1 VTGRAGTWTAGL
13 ANQTRREASM
23 WWATGRWW
31 RQAGVWTVVLGG
43 LLTLMHWVLPGVLAG
58 VEGAE
63 ALPADVAE
71 TAAQFAELAAFV
83 SAVGVVILASG
94 LLLDDQRSGLLE
106 WLLSKPLSRPALVLA
121 KLAGHGSGLLV
132 GLVLMPWLAVYALL
146 SVAAGAPWPLG
157 RFLAALAL
165 VGVFVVFH
173 LALVLA
179 LSVLTGSR
187 GAVLAVP
194 LALLVGTDLVVGA
207 VPALA
212 PWTPY
217 VLGRVAAALLATGQ
231 LVAVGPLLA
240 TVGWAAAL
248 TAVAVRGFAGQE
260 L

>member
-1 VTGRAGTWTAGL
+1 VNALTGTWTAGL

-23 WWATGRWW
+23 WWGTGRWW
-31 RQAGVWTVVLGG
+31 RQAGVWTLVLGG
-43 LLTLMHWVLPGVLAG
+43 LLVVMHWVLPGVIAD

-63 ALPADVAE
+63 ALPTDVVE
-71 TAAQFAELAAFV
+71 TAAQFLELATFV

-94 LLLDDQRSGLLE
+94 LLLDDQRLGLLE

-121 KLAGHGSGLLV
+121 KLAGHASGLLV
-132 GLVLMPWLAVYALL
+132 ALVVVPWVAVYALL
-146 SVAAGAPWPLG
+146 SIAAGAPWPLG
-157 RFLAALAL
+157 RFLGAGVL
-165 VGVFVVFH
+165 VSLFVVFH

-179 LSVLTGSR
+179 LSALTASR

-194 LALLVGTDLVVGA
+194 LALLVGADVVVGA

-212 PWTPY
+212 DWAPY
-217 VLGRVAAALLATGQ
+217 VLGRVAAALVATGE

-240 TVGWAAAL
+240 TAAWTVAL
-248 TAVAVRGFAGQE
+248 SAVAVWRFARQE